1 MVLLK
6 ALLDA
11 SADMHC
17 QAGDGS
23 TVLDVAARSS
33 GRRQKEAW
41 AYLKKLEGAAKA
53 EAFAFS
59 SECADDWLPQRLA
72 SKKKSKKSKKGKPIT
87 AASSS
92 TAPASG
98 SWEQTEPTEDEAAA
112 AVAKALAVAA
122 AVKATRVTAAEKA
135 AVAAKAAIAVK
146 AAAKAATKAAAEKA
160 AAEAA
165 KAAAALL
172 QAHEAKLRS
181 AIESSSLSVLDQAI
195 RMAPHEAN
203 ASAVGAEARALRDK
217 LVEVGLAAEQKARRE
232 AAEEAAHLAAWVGSL
247 DVNAGVLGA
256 AVVAVPL
263 VCASEVVVSLS
274 ELCSLTSD
282 FEESHKVCQTSAFR
296 MHVASHPHSMSAINT
311 LAFATSVDVMIVDCP
326 ATHGRW
332 AREDSAASSRPP
344 VSVASR
350 P

>member
-1 MVLLK
+1 MTAHMMASACGSSSVTM
-6 ALLDA
+6 LLDA
-11 SADMHC
+11 
-17 QAGDGS
+17 
-23 TVLDVAARSS
+23 
-33 GRRQKEAW
+33 
-41 AYLKKLEGAAKA
+41 GAAPLLHDKMA
-53 EAFAFS
+53 EELLQDEENTRLATGTG
-59 SECADDWLPQRLA
+59 LA
-72 SKKKSKKSKKGKPIT
+72 SKKKSKKVKKGKPAT

-92 TAPASG
+92 VAPASG
-98 SWEQTEPTEDEAAA
+98 SREQTEPTEDEAAA

-181 AIESSSLSVLDQAI
+181 AVESGSLSVLDQAI

-232 AAEEAAHLAAWVGSL
+232 AAKEAAELAARVGSL
-247 DVNAGVLGA
+247 DVSAGVPGT
-256 AVVAVPL
+256 AVVAEAAAPL
-263 VCASEVVVSLS
+263 VRASEVAVSLS
-274 ELCSLTSD
+274 ELCGLTSD
-282 FEESHKVCQTSAFR
+282 FEESHKVCHTST
-296 MHVASHPHSMSAINT
+296 VACTRLQRNA
-311 LAFATSVDVMIVDCP
+311 P

-332 AREDSAASSRPP
+332 VREDSAASSRPP